1 MNKIMF
7 KMKELELS
15 YFLYV
20 SKKKHTL
27 NNKYIIQIIA
37 TDTKTRGSPESLVH
51 YLGSNKFVLSKITN
65 LVFTR
70 SRLQVNEETLKKR
83 TSYT

>member
-20 SKKKHTL
+20 SKKNHTL
-27 NNKYIIQIIA
+27 NNKYII
-37 TDTKTRGSPESLVH
+37 LVH
-51 YLGSNKFVLSKITN
+51 YLGSNKFVLSKITT